1 MNQQGTHA
9 AVDQLCEC
17 KRRLAHVM
25 IDFRRDDL
33 GRMLERL
40 DLAAMKLRPVVNA
53 A

>member
-1 MNQQGTHA
+1 M
-9 AVDQLCEC
+9 DQLCEC

-40 DLAAMKLRPVVNA
+40 DLVAMTPRPAVNA